1 MLAEELQQE
10 YQRRFVNIAQ
20 YRRRVWR
27 ILVKSYFQTQVGTNQ
42 DILDLGCGWGE
53 FINQVEANR
62 KYAMDLNPD
71 AREYLEQKIEFLHQ
85 DCSQAWPLADESL
98 DVVFTSNFLEHL
110 SSKESLSQTLSEAYR
125 CVKPGGKMICLG
137 PNLKYTGGAYW
148 DFFDHH
154 LPLTDA
160 SMSEILEL
168 KGFKVNTCIPR
179 FLPYTMANGRQ
190 LPLWTVS
197 VYLSLPL
204 VWQFLGKQF
213 LVIALKQR
221 H

>member
-10 YQRRFVNIAQ
+10 YQHRFINIAP

-27 ILVKSYFQTQVGTNQ
+27 VLVKSYFQAKVGANQ

-53 FINQVEANR
+53 FINEIEANR

-71 AREYLEQKIEFLHQ
+71 AAEYLKPAIEFLHQ
-85 DCSQAWPLADESL
+85 DCSQVWPLADDSL
-98 DVVFTSNFLEHL
+98 DLVFTSNFLEHL
-110 SSKESLSQTLSEAYR
+110 LSKESLSQTLSEAYR
-125 CVKPGGKMICLG
+125 CIKPGGQIICLG

-160 SMSEILEL
+160 SISEILEL
-168 KGFKVNTCIPR
+168 KGFKIKTCISR
-179 FLPYTMANGRQ
+179 FLPYTMANGRR

-197 VYLSLPL
+197 IYLSLPF
-204 VWQFLGKQF
+204 VWQFFGKQF
-213 LVIALKQR
+213 LVIASKPR
-221 H
+221 Y

>member
-71 AREYLEQKIEFLHQ
+71 AREYLEQEIEFLHQ

-110 SSKESLSQTLSEAYR
+110 SSKKSLSQTLSEAYR

-179 FLPYTMANGRQ
+179 FLPYTMANGSQ
-190 LPLWTVS
+190 PPLWTVS

-213 LVIALKQR
+213 LVIALKPR

>member
-10 YQRRFVNIAQ
+10 YQHRFINIAP
-20 YRRRVWR
+20 YRRHVWR
-27 ILVKSYFQTQVGTNQ
+27 VLVKSYFQAKISTNQ

-53 FINQVEANR
+53 FINEIEANR

-71 AREYLEQKIEFLHQ
+71 TAEYLKPAIQFLHQ
-85 DCSQAWPLADESL
+85 DCSQVWPLADDSL
-98 DVVFTSNFLEHL
+98 DLVFTSNFLEHL
-110 SSKESLSQTLSEAYR
+110 LSKESLSQTLSEAYR
-125 CVKPGGKMICLG
+125 CVKPGGQIICLG

-160 SMSEILEL
+160 SISEILEL
-168 KGFKVNTCIPR
+168 KGFKIKTCIPR
-179 FLPYTMANGRQ
+179 FLPYSMANGRQ

-197 VYLSLPL
+197 VYLSLPF

-213 LVIALKQR
+213 LVIASKPR
-221 H
+221 Y

>member
-1 MLAEELQQE
+1 MLGQELQQE

-27 ILVKSYFQTQVGTNQ
+27 ILVKSYFQAKVGTNR

-53 FINQVEANR
+53 FINQIEANR

-71 AREYLEQKIEFLHQ
+71 AAEYLDQDTQFLHQ
-85 DCSQAWPLADESL
+85 DCSQAWPLPDDAL
-98 DVVFTSNFLEHL
+98 DLVFTSNFLEHL
-110 SSKESLSQTLSEAYR
+110 LSKESLSDTLSEAYR
-125 CVKPGGKMICLG
+125 CVKPGGQIICLG
-137 PNLKYTGGAYW
+137 PNLRYTGGAYW

-168 KGFKVNTCIPR
+168 KGFQVTTCVPR

-190 LPLWTVS
+190 PPLWTVS
-197 VYLSLPL
+197 VYLSLPF

-213 LVIALKQR
+213 LVIASKPR
-221 H
+221 N

>member
-1 MLAEELQQE
+1 MLVEELQQE
-10 YQRRFVNIAQ
+10 YQRRFLNIAP

-42 DILDLGCGWGE
+42 NILDLGCGWGE

-71 AREYLEQKIEFLHQ
+71 AREYLEQEIEFLHQ

-125 CVKPGGKMICLG
+125 CIKPGGKIICLG
-137 PNLKYTGGAYW
+137 PNLKYTGGVYW

-168 KGFKVNTCIPR
+168 KGFKVNTCIPQ

-213 LVIALKQR
+213 LVIALKPR